1 MKQQLKNNLRQKAL
15 DLSQLREE
23 AAAKLKDA
31 VDKEIHELNMP
42 HASFQANFKKSAAD
56 KNVESF
62 GPKGGDEIEFY
73 LTANAGEEPKPLNK
87 IASGGE
93 LSRIV
98 LALKNVLSRT
108 GSVATIIFDEVDNG
122 IGGATAEIVGR
133 KLKEVSANHQVIC
146 ITHLPQ
152 IACFGEDHL
161 YVSKK
166 IMKGRTTTFV
176 EKLDEEQKI
185 EEISRMLGG
194 VDVTQTTREH
204 AREMIDGS
212 KISNSG
218 NSGGREKC

>member
-1 MKQQLKNNLRQKAL
+1 MLILKKA
-15 DLSQLREE
+15 
-23 AAAKLKDA
+23 
-31 VDKEIHELNMP
+31 
-42 HASFQANFKKSAAD
+42 AAD
-56 KNVESF
+56 KNVETF

-73 LTANAGEEPKPLNK
+73 LVANAGEESKPLNK

-93 LSRIV
+93 LSRII

-108 GSVATIIFDEVDNG
+108 GSVASIVFDEVDNG

-152 IACFGEDHL
+152 IACFGDNHL

-166 IMKGRTTTFV
+166 IVKGRTTTSV
-176 EKLDEEQKI
+176 EELDDEQKI

-194 VDVTQTTREH
+194 VDVTETTRRTCPRD
-204 AREMIDGS
+204 A
-212 KISNSG
+212 
-218 NSGGREKC
+218 